1 MNEARQWFVEVSPPS
16 ADEEGGEHA
25 ILSPSGVRLVSLAK
39 TSAAPS
45 MDDLVEIAVLG
56 ESSIATSPL
65 HLLRTSSELGCW
77 PDAAPPKHV

>member
-1 MNEARQWFVEVSPPS
+1 MVNEARQWFVEVSPPS
-16 ADEEGGEHA
+16 ADEEGGEYA
-25 ILSPSGVRLVSLAK
+25 ILSPSGVRFVSLAK
-39 TSAAPS
+39 TSAAP

-56 ESSIATSPL
+56 ESSIATFPL